1 GENGVGGKNVRVAIR
16 DIPVAVLTDGGWNGH
31 QLLAIIGSRQY
42 ADWQNLRHLDASSIE
57 VAQRIEK
64 FCANICKALGQ
75 PWLSREERRQAET
88 RRVAEGE
95 RRRQEKLQAEAR
107 QRAEAE
113 RRRYEAEKKRQLI
126 AVDAA
131 SAPKSNVDQVLFAPG
146 PVIGGFIAV
155 AAAAVFLLL
164 AYFVKTILL
173 GR

>member
-1 GENGVGGKNVRVAIR
+1 MADGIEISCCRLSVAANTR
-16 DIPVAVLTDGGWNGH
+16 
-31 QLLAIIGSRQY
+31 IGRIC
-42 ADWQNLRHLDASSIE
+42 HLDASSIE

-95 RRRQEKLQAEAR
+95 RRR
-107 QRAEAE
+107 
-113 RRRYEAEKKRQLI
+113 YEAEKKRQLI

-131 SAPKSNVDQVLFAPG
+131 SAPKSNVDQILFAPG

-164 AYFVKTILL
+164 AYFVNTILL